1 MKDAFEANGVDR
13 LVHLTRHK
21 MRVHHRHFDVR
32 LTEEPLHGMDGNAAL
47 HKPGGADVALMP
59 SSA

>member
-1 MKDAFEANGVDR
+1 
-13 LVHLTRHK
+13 VHLTRHK

-32 LTEEPLHGMDGNAAL
+32 VTEEPLNGIDGNAAL
-47 HKPGGADVALMP
+47 HKPRGPGVPIMP